1 MDEPLSN
8 LDAKLRGDT
17 RRQIVQ
23 LPRPLGV
30 TTLYVTHDQVEAMT
44 MGHRIAVLNAGRL
57 QQLGTPIELYEQPA
71 NLFVASLFLASFG
84 MLASAS
90 LQTSQA
96 SATGEA
102 GTSFANM
109 LKSLAQDVSVKS
121 AQAGEAVQGV
131 LAGEG
136 VPLHQAVIAAE
147 EASVSFQLMVE
158 VRNKLLESYQE
169 LMRMQV

>member
-1 MDEPLSN
+1 MEAISQATNIMNQAMQVATQTAQQPDSFLPASMLEQA
-8 LDAKLRGDT
+8 D
-17 RRQIVQ
+17 QIKQ
-23 LPRPLGV
+23 
-30 TTLYVTHDQVEAMT
+30 A
-44 MGHRIAVLNAGRL
+44 IS
-57 QQLGTPIELYEQPA
+57 A
-71 NLFVASLFLASFG
+71 ND
-84 MLASAS
+84 S

-96 SATGEA
+96 SATGEV

>member
-1 MDEPLSN
+1 MEGISQATNIMNSAMQVANQSAQQPDSFLPASMIEQA
-8 LDAKLRGDT
+8 D
-17 RRQIVQ
+17 QIKQ
-23 LPRPLGV
+23 
-30 TTLYVTHDQVEAMT
+30 A
-44 MGHRIAVLNAGRL
+44 IS
-57 QQLGTPIELYEQPA
+57 A
-71 NLFVASLFLASFG
+71 NN
-84 MLASAS
+84 S